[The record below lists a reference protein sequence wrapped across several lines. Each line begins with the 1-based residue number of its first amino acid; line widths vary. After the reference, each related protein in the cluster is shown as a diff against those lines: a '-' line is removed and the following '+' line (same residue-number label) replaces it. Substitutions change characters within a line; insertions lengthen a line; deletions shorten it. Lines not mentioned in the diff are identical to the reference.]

1 MPAFSFD
8 GTFADWKRAA
18 RRALAES
25 CPPQA
30 ARWTNARAGQVELEL
45 AESPAPYG
53 WESEPPARVRVP
65 RAFLTLA
72 QEAACH
78 SDPTRWDLLYRML
91 WRLGH
96 GEPHLLEV
104 TVDADVTALRALAKA
119 VHRDVHK
126 MHAFVRFREIPT
138 AAGSW
143 FVSWFEPRHHI
154 VEAAA
159 PFFVKRFA
167 AMRWSIL
174 TPERCAHWDG
184 RTLTFAAGATRDAA
198 PPEDAAEDLWRA
210 YYASIFNP
218 ARLKVATMASQMPRH
233 YWANLPEARLIPDL
247 IASAQPRTETMVE
260 TSDRHRER
268 DSDFGT
274 ASVPGSRDLSVL
286 RSAAATCRSC
296 PLWRNASCTVFGE
309 GGPGARVVVVGEQPG
324 DQEDRAGRPFVG
336 PAGQL
341 FDRALQAAGIDRAQ
355 LYVTNAVKHFK
366 WEPRGKRR
374 LHQKPNAREIA
385 ACRPW
390 LAAEL
395 QAIQPDVIVCLG
407 GTAARSVLQSSVR
420 VLETRGRWHPTD
432 FGAPALITV
441 HPSSLLRLPP
451 GEDPKAAFDQF
462 VADLRRVSAR
472 MMGFAQ
478 GEGGALIR
486 DDI

>member
-1 MPAFSFD
+1 MRALSFD
-8 GTFADWKRAA
+8 GTFADWKRVA
-18 RRALAES
+18 RRALTES
-25 CPPQA
+25 WPPHDL
-30 ARWTNARAGQVELEL
+30 RWANARAGQVEFDLAL
-45 AESPAPYG
+45 AEVAAPYG
-53 WESEPPARVRVP
+53 LESQPAAPVRVP
-65 RAFLTLA
+65 RAFLALA
-72 QEAACH
+72 EEAACH
-78 SDPTRWDLLYRML
+78 SDPTRWDLLYRLL

-104 TVDADVTALRALAKA
+104 TVDADVTALRGLAKA
-119 VHRDVHK
+119 VHRDIHK
-126 MHAFVRFREIPT
+126 MHAFVRFREIAT

-143 FVSWFEPRHHI
+143 FVAWFEPQHHI

-184 RTLTFAAGATRDAA
+184 RALTFAAGTTRDAA
-198 PPEDAAEDLWRA
+198 PAEDAAEDLWRA

-218 ARLKVATMASQMPRH
+218 ARLKVGTMASQMPRH
-233 YWANLPEARLIPDL
+233 YWANLPEARLIPEL
-247 IASAQPRTETMVE
+247 IASAQPRMDAMVE
-260 TSDRHRER
+260 TSEQRRER
-268 DSDFGT
+268 ASDFT
-274 ASVPGSRDLSVL
+274 PTTVPATRDLSVL

-309 GGPGARVVVVGEQPG
+309 GREGARVVVVGEQPG

-341 FDRALQAAGIDRAQ
+341 FDRALQAAGIDRAM

-390 LAAEL
+390 VEAEL
-395 QAIQPDVIVCLG
+395 RAIQPDAIVCLG
-407 GTAARSVLQSSVR
+407 VTAAQSILEAPLR
-420 VLETRGRWHPTD
+420 VGEERGRWHATA

-451 GEDPKAAFDQF
+451 GEDPVAAFDHF
-462 VADLRRVSAR
+462 VADLRRLSERVKTV
-472 MMGFAQ
+472 
-478 GEGGALIR
+478 GASPGSV
-486 DDI
+486 